1 MRIVQPNVHL
11 SLDSY
16 AAYAHLRAAVEATR
30 ADAEHATRQLQGRTI
45 WMVNSTPQ
53 GGGVAEL
60 LPPQISLFCQLGFDV
75 RWVVLE
81 SERPEFFQFTK
92 RLHNLIHA
100 APETTPTPADRELY
114 ETVNRQEADALAR
127 MIAPDDIVVVH
138 DPQPAALGAY
148 LKQLCGIRTIWRCHI
163 GVDEITEGTR
173 AAWRFLKP
181 YTETYDVVVFS
192 LADYIPDYLRDKA
205 RVIHPSIDPLS
216 HKNRELSLHKL
227 VGIMSGADLVV
238 PHWPLVTPPFDHR
251 ARRLQSDGTL
261 APATQPDDIGL
272 LARPI
277 ILQVSRWDRL
287 KGFAPLLEGFVQL
300 KSGRYTDV
308 ADERHTRRIDMV
320 RLVLA
325 GADPGAIPDDPEAQ
339 DVFAEL
345 KERYTAFPPVFQR
358 DIAIIALPVES
369 RKHNAVMVN
378 ALQRAADIVAQN
390 SLREGFGLTVTEAM
404 WKRAAVLGSAA
415 ACGVRLQV
423 RDGIDGKLV
432 NDPTDPAEL
441 SRTMFE
447 MLGNP
452 ECLEEYGR
460 NGQYRAHDRFLI
472 FSELR
477 QWMSVF
483 TAAISPPEKSRDG
496 VVRQA

>member
-11 SLDSY
+11 SLDNY
-16 AAYAHLRAAVEATR
+16 AAYAHLRSAVAATR
-30 ADAEHATRQLQGRTI
+30 ADAEQAAPLLQGRTI
-45 WMVNSTPQ
+45 WMVNSTAQ

-60 LPPQISLFCQLGFDV
+60 LPPQISLFCQLGLDV

-81 SERPEFFQFTK
+81 SERQEFFQFTK

-100 APETTPTPADRELY
+100 APEELPTPADRELY
-114 ETVNRQEADALAR
+114 ETVNQAEADALAR
-127 MIAPDDIVVVH
+127 MVQPGDIVVVH

-148 LKQLCGIRTIWRCHI
+148 LKQQCGVRTIWRCHI
-163 GVDEITEGTR
+163 GVDEITAGTR
-173 AAWRFLKP
+173 AAWRFLQP
-181 YTETYDVVVFS
+181 YTETYDSAVFS
-192 LADYIPDYLRDKA
+192 LADYSPDYLRDKA
-205 RVIHPSIDPLS
+205 HVIHPSIDPLT

-251 ARRLQSDGTL
+251 ARRLQSDGEL
-261 APATQPDDIGL
+261 APATEPEDIGL

-277 ILQVSRWDRL
+277 IMQVSRWDRL
-287 KGFAPLLEGFVQL
+287 KGFAPLLEGFVEL
-300 KSGRYTDV
+300 KAGRYTDV
-308 ADERHTRRIDMV
+308 VDERHTRRIDMV
-320 RLVLA
+320 RLILA

-339 DVFAEL
+339 DVFGEL
-345 KERYTAFPPVFQR
+345 KQRYIELPPVFQR
-358 DIAIIALPVES
+358 DIAILALPVES
-369 RKHNAVMVN
+369 RKDNALMVN

-415 ACGVRLQV
+415 ACGVRFQV
-423 RDGIDGKLV
+423 RDDVDGRLV
-432 NDPTDPAEL
+432 SDPTDPAEIA
-441 SRTMFE
+441 RVMFE

-460 NGQYRAHDRFLI
+460 NGQYRAHDQFLI

-477 QWMSVF
+477 QWIGVF
-483 TAAISPPEKSRDG
+483 TAVTG
-496 VVRQA
+496 